1 MSNRV
6 VITGMGT
13 ISPIG
18 LDVESTWESLLAG
31 RSGIDYIT
39 LFDASQHET
48 KIAGEVKGFD
58 PNQYIDRKEVRRMD
72 RFTHFAIA
80 AAVQAL
86 KQAGLT
92 IGPDNADDIGCV
104 IGAGIGGLTTL
115 SSAFETLAERGPGR
129 LSPFLCTMYIPDIAA
144 GQIAIMFGL
153 RGPNFCI
160 VSACASGASAIGEA
174 YEIVRR
180 GDAVVMV
187 AGGAEAAIT
196 PIAIGAFNAM
206 RAISPRNDPPQK
218 ASRPFDIGRDG
229 FAISEGAGVVIL
241 ENLDHALARGA
252 TILAEV
258 AGYGASADACHVTAP
273 PDGGAGAAL
282 AMARALRKAG
292 LQPTDIDYINAHG
305 TSTPL
310 NDKNETLA
318 IKSVFGPHA
327 YRIPISATKSM
338 TGHMFGATGAVEVVI
353 CVKVINEEIIPPT
366 INLDNPDPEC
376 DLDYVPHVA
385 RKATVRTAMTNSF
398 GFGGHNACLIIR
410 RFEG

>member
-1 MSNRV
+1 
-6 VITGMGT
+6 
-13 ISPIG
+13 
-18 LDVESTWESLLAG
+18 
-31 RSGIDYIT
+31 
-39 LFDASQHET
+39 
-48 KIAGEVKGFD
+48 
-58 PNQYIDRKEVRRMD
+58 
-72 RFTHFAIA
+72 
-80 AAVQAL
+80 
-86 KQAGLT
+86 
-92 IGPDNADDIGCV
+92 
-104 IGAGIGGLTTL
+104 
-115 SSAFETLAERGPGR
+115 
-129 LSPFLCTMYIPDIAA
+129 MYIPDIAA

>member
-6 VITGMGT
+6 VITGMGV

-18 LDVESTWESLLAG
+18 LDVESTWASLLAG

-48 KIAGEVKGFD
+48 RIAGEVKGFD
-58 PNQYIDRKEVRRMD
+58 PGQYIDRKEVRRMD
-72 RFTHFAIA
+72 RFTHYALA
-80 AAVQAL
+80 AATQAL
-86 KQAGLT
+86 RQANLT
-92 IGPDNADDIGCV
+92 IDPSNADDIGSV
-104 IGAGIGGLTTL
+104 IGVGIGGLSTL
-115 SSAFETLAERGPGR
+115 SAAFQVMNERGPSR

-144 GQIAIMFGL
+144 GQIAITFGV
-153 RGPNFCI
+153 RGPNFCV

-180 GDAVVMV
+180 GDAIAMI

-196 PIAIGAFNAM
+196 PIAVGAFNAM
-206 RAISPRNDPPQK
+206 RAISTRNDQPQK
-218 ASRPFDIGRDG
+218 ASRPFDIDRDG
-229 FAISEGAGVVIL
+229 FVISEGAGVVVL
-241 ENLDHALARGA
+241 ENLDHARARGA
-252 TILAEV
+252 SILGEIV
-258 AGYGASADACHVTAP
+258 GYGASADACHVTAP

-292 LQPTDIDYINAHG
+292 LKPTDIDYINAHG

-310 NDKNETLA
+310 NDKNETMA
-318 IKSVFGPHA
+318 IKTVLGDHA

-338 TGHMFGATGAVEVVI
+338 TGHMFGATGAVEVII

-385 RKATVRTAMTNSF
+385 RRATVRTAMSNSF
-398 GFGGHNACLIIR
+398 GFGGHNACLIVR
-410 RFEG
+410 RFED

>member
-115 SSAFETLAERGPGR
+115 SSA
-129 LSPFLCTMYIPDIAA
+129 
-144 GQIAIMFGL
+144 
-153 RGPNFCI
+153 
-160 VSACASGASAIGEA
+160 
-174 YEIVRR
+174 
-180 GDAVVMV
+180 
-187 AGGAEAAIT
+187 
-196 PIAIGAFNAM
+196 
-206 RAISPRNDPPQK
+206 
-218 ASRPFDIGRDG
+218 SRP
-229 FAISEGAGVVIL
+229 
-241 ENLDHALARGA
+241 
-252 TILAEV
+252 
-258 AGYGASADACHVTAP
+258 
-273 PDGGAGAAL
+273 
-282 AMARALRKAG
+282 
-292 LQPTDIDYINAHG
+292 
-305 TSTPL
+305 
-310 NDKNETLA
+310 
-318 IKSVFGPHA
+318 
-327 YRIPISATKSM
+327 
-338 TGHMFGATGAVEVVI
+338 
-353 CVKVINEEIIPPT
+353 
-366 INLDNPDPEC
+366 
-376 DLDYVPHVA
+376 
-385 RKATVRTAMTNSF
+385 
-398 GFGGHNACLIIR
+398 
-410 RFEG
+410 